1 MVTAI
6 CSNHLDLRFK
16 FGHWQ
21 IVFSR
26 NCIERFKTT
35 KRGRERPNDTKIVKN
50 GLIRI
55 IHFYAHNTLSEEK
68 VTTKGLKIDEIRTTT
83 SVDEIKINESEN

>member
-1 MVTAI
+1 M
-6 CSNHLDLRFK
+6 
-16 FGHWQ
+16 
-21 IVFSR
+21 
-26 NCIERFKTT
+26 
-35 KRGRERPNDTKIVKN
+35 KN